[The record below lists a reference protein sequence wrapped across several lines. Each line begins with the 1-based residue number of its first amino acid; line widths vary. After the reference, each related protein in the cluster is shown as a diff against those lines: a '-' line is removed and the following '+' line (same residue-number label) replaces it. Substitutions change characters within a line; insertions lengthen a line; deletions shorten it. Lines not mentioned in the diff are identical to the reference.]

1 MPDLS
6 REQLDRIRGAL
17 DARRRELLDDVRVQ
31 LEDTGNQRYE
41 EIIGRA
47 PADAGDAS
55 QSDELADLN
64 LSMLDR
70 HVSELRAIEGAEAR
84 MNDGTYGTCE
94 QCGGDIAYERLLAFP
109 TAIRCVRCQAQWDR
123 THSSQPTPTL

>member
-1 MPDLS
+1 MADLS
-6 REQLDRIRGAL
+6 REQLDRIRGVL
-17 DARRRELLDDVRVQ
+17 DARRRELLDDVRVH

-70 HVSELRAIEGAEAR
+70 HVSELRAIEAAEAR
-84 MNDGTYGTCE
+84 MGAGTYGTCE
-94 QCGGDIAYERLLAFP
+94 HCGGDIGFERLLAFP
-109 TAIRCVRCQAQWDR
+109 TAVRCVRCQGQWER
-123 THSSQPTPTL
+123 THLSQATPTL